1 VSNRLTR
8 VPDGPVPPLPPLV
21 QLFIPPADLFMLAMI
36 SRPATGSLRT
46 TWVTP
51 ASLQLGLAVA
61 LVSVIFA
68 AAALYRGATGAG
80 LLAIVGGVLFLAIAG
95 GAGSVA
101 LVGLA
106 QRRALKASI
115 D

>member
-1 VSNRLTR
+1 V
-8 VPDGPVPPLPPLV
+8 
-21 QLFIPPADLFMLAMI
+21 FIPPADLFMLAMV

-51 ASLQLGLAVA
+51 ATFQLGLAVGVASLA
-61 LVSVIFA
+61 LAFFA
-68 AAALYRGATGAG
+68 LFRGLGGAG
-80 LLAIVGGVLFLAIAG
+80 LLVSAGGVLLLVLGI

-101 LVGLA
+101 IVGAA
-106 QRRALKASI
+106 QRRALKRTV

>member
-1 VSNRLTR
+1 MSNRFTR
-8 VPDGPVPPLPPLV
+8 VPDGPVPPLPALV
-21 QLFIPPADLFMLAMI
+21 QAFIPAADLFMRAMI

-51 ASLQLGLAVA
+51 ASLQLGLAVSV
-61 LVSVIFA
+61 VSLILA
-68 AAALYRGATGAG
+68 AVALYRGVSGSG
-80 LLAIVGGVLFLAIAG
+80 LLSIVGGVLFLATAI

-106 QRRALKASI
+106 QRRVPNSSP